1 MFDKHD
7 IIISEDQIN
16 KRVKSLAKQ
25 INSDYD
31 GRTLDLVCLINSAQF
46 FTSDLVKSLTV
57 PTRLHY
63 LGFNTYQKGNETG
76 EIRLTLD
83 LQEPLF
89 DRDVLVVEAI
99 VVSGRTPKYIIELL
113 KNRRPKSLHLC
124 ALGSKPHLLSE
135 KLPLKYIAF
144 ELGKEILVGYG
155 IGSGPE
161 KTKPYLFSKQQ
172 IDSRE

>member
-1 MFDKHD
+1 MPDKYD
-7 IIISEDQIN
+7 IIITKEQIS
-16 KRVKSLAKQ
+16 KRVESLAKQ

-31 GRTLDLVCLINSAQF
+31 GKTLDLVCLVNSAQF
-46 FTSDLVKSLTV
+46 FTTDLVKYLTV

-63 LGFNTYQKGNETG
+63 LGFNSYQEGNETG
-76 EIRLTLD
+76 EVRLTSD

-89 DRDVLVVEAI
+89 GRDVLVVEAI

-113 KNRRPKSLHLC
+113 KNRKPNSLNLC

-172 IDSRE
+172 ID